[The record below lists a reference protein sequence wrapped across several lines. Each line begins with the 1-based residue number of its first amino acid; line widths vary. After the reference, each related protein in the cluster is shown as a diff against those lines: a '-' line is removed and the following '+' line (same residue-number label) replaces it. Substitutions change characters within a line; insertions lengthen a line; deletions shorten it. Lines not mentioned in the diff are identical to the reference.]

1 MHVIARCVKIG
12 GPRHQKDLT
21 ATDRKS
27 NGKWVRK
34 VLSVGLYSKGGI
46 FTAKKKNRNKRLC
59 ETRTEH
65 ETQASQQIPTLIELK
80 NKSVY

>member
-12 GPRHQKDLT
+12 GPRRQKDLT

-27 NGKWVRK
+27 NGKWAHK

-46 FTAKKKNRNKRLC
+46 FTAKKKTVTDDSAKQELNTRPKPHNKYQR
-59 ETRTEH
+59 
-65 ETQASQQIPTLIELK
+65 
-80 NKSVY
+80 

>member
-46 FTAKKKNRNKRLC
+46 FTAKKKK
-59 ETRTEH
+59 
-65 ETQASQQIPTLIELK
+65 P
-80 NKSVY
+80 